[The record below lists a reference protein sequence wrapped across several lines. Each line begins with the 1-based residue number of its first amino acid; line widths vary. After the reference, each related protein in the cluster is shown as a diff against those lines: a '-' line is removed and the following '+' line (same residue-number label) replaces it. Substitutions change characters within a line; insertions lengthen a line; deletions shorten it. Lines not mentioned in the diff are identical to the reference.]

1 MINNKKKQKYE
12 TPEMEVLKARVE
24 RGFTTSGTTTEA
36 EESPRYDKG
45 GELGN
50 RFN

>member
-24 RGFTTSGTTTEA
+24 RGFTMSGM
-36 EESPRYDKG
+36 EEPEQGPRYSKG
-45 GELGN
+45 NELGN
-50 RFN
+50 KFN